1 LTAAEEQ
8 AMRDE
13 LTPRSEP
20 NVTPFL
26 DILLVL
32 LVAWMVV
39 VLIAIGP
46 TMYVHTP
53 PRCAL
58 MLTCDSDAR
67 PAMLRVRPG
76 GRFVLNGEFVPA
88 ERLGQ
93 RLAELYATHPGTPL
107 FVDGDG
113 RLPYERIIEAL
124 DVAAGAGGKIIG
136 IAPR

>member
-1 LTAAEEQ
+1 
-8 AMRDE
+8 MRDD

-39 VLIAIGP
+39 VLKAIWP
-46 TMYVHTP
+46 TMYVQTP
-53 PRCAL
+53 PRCAIT
-58 MLTCDSDAR
+58 LTCESDAR
-67 PAMLRVRPG
+67 PAVLHVGPA
-76 GRFVLNGEFVPA
+76 GRFVLNGEPVPA
-88 ERLGQ
+88 ELLGQ
-93 RLAELYATHPGTPL
+93 RLGELYTIHPGTQL

-113 RLPYERIIEAL
+113 RLPYERVIEAM
-124 DVAAGAGGKIIG
+124 DVAAGAGARIIG